1 VFAIIVTDDEM
12 IWDSNKKSRSK
23 KEVVKVFNSG
33 ILSGNIENS
42 ISNEKSDL
50 SISKVNL
57 VLIGKISL

>member
-1 VFAIIVTDDEM
+1 M